1 MKPRRREVLLGLA
14 AAACAKRGSDS
25 GMKLAVC
32 NNTFREAGFAEACRL
47 AVATGYT
54 GLEIGPATLGD
65 DPAALTAGARA
76 ELRRMM
82 AGEGLE
88 FVGLHNLLAAPKGL
102 HITTPDAG
110 VRERSWAYFR
120 RLIDLCADL
129 GGGGMVLGS
138 SRQRDAV
145 EGVSRQEAVGR
156 IRDGLAT
163 LAPHAAER
171 GVTLLPET
179 LAPHLSNVLT
189 TMAETVAMVES
200 IGHPAVHTLFDTHN
214 TAGETEP
221 HDALIRRYAKHIR
234 HVHVNEMDGR
244 HPGAGEYDFA
254 LVLRTLREIGYQGWV
269 SVEVFHFE
277 PSGEVVAR
285 EAAQYLRRTEAGL

>member
-1 MKPRRREVLLGLA
+1 MKPGRREVLLALA
-14 AAACAKRGSDS
+14 AAACARRES

-32 NNTFREAGFAEACRL
+32 NNTFRGAGFAEACRL
-47 AVATGYT
+47 AAHAGYT

-65 DPAALTAGARA
+65 DPAALTAPQRA
-76 ELRRMM
+76 ELRRTM
-82 AGEGLE
+82 AGKGLE
-88 FVGLHNLLAAPKGL
+88 FVGLHNLLAAPPGL
-102 HITTPDAG
+102 HITTPDVG

-129 GGGGMVLGS
+129 GGGGVVLGS
-138 SRQRDAV
+138 SRQRDAI
-145 EGVSRQEAVGR
+145 EGVTREEAMGR
-156 IRDGLAT
+156 IHDGLAA

-200 IGHPAVHTLFDTHN
+200 IGHPAVQTLFDTHN
-214 TAGETEP
+214 TAGESEP
-221 HDALIRRYAKHIR
+221 ADVIIRRYAKHIR

-244 HPGAGEYDFA
+244 HPGAGDYDFA
-254 LVLRTLREIGYQGWV
+254 LVLRTLRETEYRGWV
-269 SVEVFHFE
+269 SVEVFHVE
-277 PSGEVVAR
+277 PSGEMIAR
-285 EAAQYLRRTEAGL
+285 QAAEYLRRIEAGL